1 MKGEILM
8 NSSDGQIPA
17 AMKTSNRP
25 IFRPE
30 AVQRYTEARE
40 QSVLPKFVS
49 PRIIVALWTIVV
61 LLILSGIAVW
71 FTNMPV
77 YASGPAIV
85 VDTGNKPIN
94 IEEGT
99 AVLVLLPPEAQPA
112 LDEGK
117 TVLIQVNAS
126 SKPLEREIVAF
137 EKDASKVSRILEE
150 FGLENHPAVAKAQ
163 PGAVAIVRLEG
174 MPGNA
179 PAKDYVGAIFRADIQ
194 IGSRRIAS
202 LLPLMDGI
210 L

>member
-1 MKGEILM
+1 M

-137 EKDASKVSRILEE
+137 EKDASKVNHILEE

-163 PGAVAIVRLEG
+163 PGAVAIVRLED
-174 MPGNA
+174 MPGNVA
-179 PAKDYVGAIFRADIQ
+179 TNNYIGTIFRADMQ
-194 IGSRRIAS
+194 VGSRRVAS
-202 LLPLMDGI
+202 LLPLMDRI

>member
-1 MKGEILM
+1 M
-8 NSSDGQIPA
+8 NRSHGHIAA

-30 AVQRYTEARE
+30 AVQRYAEARE

-49 PRIIVALWTIVV
+49 PRIMVALWALVV

-71 FTNMPV
+71 FTSTPV
-77 YASGPAIV
+77 YASGLAVV
-85 VDTGNKPIN
+85 VDTRNKLGN

-99 AVLVLLPPEAQPA
+99 AMLVLLPPEAQPV

-137 EKDASKVSRILEE
+137 EKDASKVNRTLEE

-163 PGAVAIVRLEG
+163 PGAVAIARLED
-174 MPGNA
+174 MPGNV
-179 PAKDYVGAIFRADIQ
+179 PTNDYLGTIFRADMQ
-194 IGSRRIAS
+194 VGSRRIAS
-202 LLPLMDGI
+202 LLPLMDRI

>member
-1 MKGEILM
+1 M
-8 NSSDGQIPA
+8 NRSDSHIPA
-17 AMKTSNRP
+17 EMKSINRP

-30 AVQRYTEARE
+30 AVRRYAEARE

-49 PRIIVALWTIVV
+49 PRIMVALWTIVV
-61 LLILSGIAVW
+61 LLIFSGVAVW
-71 FTNMPV
+71 FTSMPI
-77 YASGPAIV
+77 YGSGLAIV
-85 VDTGNKPIN
+85 VDTENKPVN

-99 AVLVLLPPEAQPA
+99 AILALLPPEAQSA

-117 TVLIQVNAS
+117 TILIQVNAN
-126 SKPLEREIVAF
+126 SKPLKREIVAF
-137 EKDASKVSRILEE
+137 EKDASKVNHILEE

-163 PGAVAIVRLEG
+163 PGAVAIVRLQG

>member
-1 MKGEILM
+1 M
-8 NSSDGQIPA
+8 NRSHGHISA

-30 AVQRYTEARE
+30 AVQRYAEARE

-49 PRIIVALWTIVV
+49 PRIMVALWALVV

-71 FTNMPV
+71 FTSTPV
-77 YASGPAIV
+77 YASGLAVV
-85 VDTGNKPIN
+85 VDTRNKLAN

-99 AVLVLLPPEAQPA
+99 AMLVLLPPEAQPV

-137 EKDASKVSRILEE
+137 EKDASKVNRTLEE
-150 FGLENHPAVAKAQ
+150 FALENHPAVAKAQ
-163 PGAVAIVRLEG
+163 PGAVAIVRLED
-174 MPGNA
+174 MPGNVVTN
-179 PAKDYVGAIFRADIQ
+179 DYIGTIFRADMQ
-194 IGSRRIAS
+194 VGSRRIAS
-202 LLPLMDGI
+202 LLPLMDRI